1 MFVDRNKTKRCPA
14 NVGLFFYTND
24 KYKKLCQAM

>member
-1 MFVDRNKTKRCPA
+1 MFVNRIRTTRCPA

-24 KYKKLCQAM
+24 KYRKLCQAM